1 MRMLESFWVYR
12 RKALDDVWNSDK
24 RAGECSGFTGAR
36 HSMMY
41 EIQMRMLESVLG
53 LQAQDTR

>member
-12 RKALDDVWNSDK
+12 RKALDDVWNSVED
-24 RAGECSGFTGAR
+24 ALNCSGFTGAR

-41 EIQMRMLESVLG
+41 GTYMRMLESVLG
-53 LQAQDTR
+53 VQA

>member
-1 MRMLESFWVYR
+1 MLESFWVYR
-12 RKALDDVWNSDK
+12 RMALDDVWNSVDDALK
-24 RAGECSGFTGAR
+24 CSEFTGAK